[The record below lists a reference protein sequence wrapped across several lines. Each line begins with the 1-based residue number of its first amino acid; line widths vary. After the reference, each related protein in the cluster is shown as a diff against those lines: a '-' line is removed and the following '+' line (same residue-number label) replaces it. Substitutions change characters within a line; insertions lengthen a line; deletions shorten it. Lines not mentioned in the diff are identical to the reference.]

1 MTLGHQGRL
10 GETLW
15 LRDRLYVLV
24 PALLVFLVTLA
35 PGRDGF
41 WLASHSA
48 ARRVLV
54 YDQ

>member
-15 LRDRLYVLV
+15 LKDRLFVFV
-24 PALLVFLVTLA
+24 PALLVFPLTL
-35 PGRDGF
+35 GRDGF